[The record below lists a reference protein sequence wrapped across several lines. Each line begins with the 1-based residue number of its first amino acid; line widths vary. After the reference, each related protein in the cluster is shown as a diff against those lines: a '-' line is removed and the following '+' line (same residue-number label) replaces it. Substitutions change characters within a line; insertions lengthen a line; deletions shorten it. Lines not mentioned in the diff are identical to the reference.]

1 MCKSLMTLHIL
12 ELIKNSLLEVEKRS
26 ERITEPNDFLISETV
41 VILMDSI
48 CMKLSAIGESIK
60 NLDKITNRELLSKYS
75 EIPWKNVMGVRD
87 FIVHHY
93 FEVDADVIF
102 EICYE
107 CKPDENLVADTLK
120 VIEDYVV
127 KYNKRHEDGIHY
139 VADASDS
146 IKKKKASRR
155 TWTKVCSL

>member
-1 MCKSLMTLHIL
+1 MCKSLMTLHVL
-12 ELIKNSLLEVEKRS
+12 ELIKSSLLEVEKRS
-26 ERITEPNDFLISETV
+26 AKILEPNDFLTSETG

-60 NLDKITNRELLSKYS
+60 NLDKITNHELLPLYS

-102 EICYE
+102 EIC
-107 CKPDENLVADTLK
+107 KNDVPVLVS
-120 VIEDYVV
+120 VINRMIEDL
-127 KYNKRHEDGIHY
+127 HQ
-139 VADASDS
+139 A
-146 IKKKKASRR
+146 
-155 TWTKVCSL
+155 

>member
-12 ELIKNSLLEVEKRS
+12 ELISSSLQEVKKRS
-26 ERITEPNDFLISETV
+26 ENISTPNDFLISETG

-48 CMKLSAIGESIK
+48 CMKLSAVGESIK
-60 NLDKITNRELLSKYS
+60 NLDKITNHELLPKYS

-102 EICYE
+102 SIC
-107 CKPDENLVADTLK
+107 KNDVPLLISVINRM
-120 VIEDYVV
+120 IEDL
-127 KYNKRHEDGIHY
+127 KQGNH
-139 VADASDS
+139 
-146 IKKKKASRR
+146 
-155 TWTKVCSL
+155 